1 MTEAKVLSLSRM
13 HPAQKEMRDNAK
25 RFNVCCL
32 GRRTGKTYF
41 GLDTLIVDSRGALEG
56 FPVAW
61 FAPSYKYLDEVFRNA
76 KSMLWPVKQRI
87 DAQQHRIELIGGGSI
102 DFWSMDDDDP
112 ARGRKY
118 SIVIIDEAD
127 MTRRLIDKWQRA
139 IRPTLI
145 DYRGSAWFFSTPRG
159 IQDFHKLFQKGVVG
173 SDSYDADWISWQ
185 MPSTVNPFLDP
196 AEIEAA
202 RLELPQLVFNQEILA
217 QFVDFGGTVVYRDD
231 LRYGTPPPLNTV
243 TVSMGVDL
251 AISTKTTADYTAIV
265 VLGREKQGK
274 IWVLDV
280 ARDRVRFHDGQK
292 FIQQMAEKWNPATIR
307 IEEVQFQAAVV
318 QELLRTTTLPVKG
331 APCDKDKLT
340 RFQPVAARY
349 EQHLIYHAVGLPG
362 YFEDEL
368 LSFPVGLNDDMA
380 DAEVHAFNGLGA
392 YNNFEIKS
400 SGKRTTTGMGNY

>member
-1 MTEAKVLSLSRM
+1 MTEAKVLSFSRM

-217 QFVDFGGTVVYRDD
+217 QFVDFGGTVVYRD
-231 LRYGTPPPLNTV
+231 
-243 TVSMGVDL
+243 
-251 AISTKTTADYTAIV
+251 
-265 VLGREKQGK
+265 
-274 IWVLDV
+274 
-280 ARDRVRFHDGQK
+280 
-292 FIQQMAEKWNPATIR
+292 
-307 IEEVQFQAAVV
+307 
-318 QELLRTTTLPVKG
+318 
-331 APCDKDKLT
+331 
-340 RFQPVAARY
+340 
-349 EQHLIYHAVGLPG
+349 
-362 YFEDEL
+362 
-368 LSFPVGLNDDMA
+368 
-380 DAEVHAFNGLGA
+380 
-392 YNNFEIKS
+392 
-400 SGKRTTTGMGNY
+400 